1 MCGWGI
7 LYHTNRS
14 YTLGILFSLSFFF
27 FFLSKLICYSA
38 VIPCLHSSKYLTTVI
53 TFLRKWDVH
62 LHYVLAKA
70 YCSPKVSDKQCNYL
84 CMATQTVFALKLA
97 APVHCM
103 KATPFSRDWTVVNL
117 SRAAYWNLSLS
128 PSPYKSDIVSVP
140 VSCSF
145 FFFFLKKA
153 FGYIHGNQHETL

>member
-1 MCGWGI
+1 M
-7 LYHTNRS
+7 
-14 YTLGILFSLSFFF
+14 
-27 FFLSKLICYSA
+27 
-38 VIPCLHSSKYLTTVI
+38 
-53 TFLRKWDVH
+53 H

-103 KATPFSRDWTVVNL
+103 KATPFSRGWTVVNL
-117 SRAAYWNLSLS
+117 SIAAYWNLSLS

-145 FFFFLKKA
+145 KKKKKA